1 MLVKPVITREMYLEQ
16 LKRTPHAAE
25 MAIYYIPIIMG
36 TTMYAMMN
44 FAFINLA
51 LTDIS
56 RRNI

>member
-1 MLVKPVITREMYLEQ
+1 MVVKPVITREMYLEQ

-44 FAFINLA
+44 FALVMIME
-51 LTDIS
+51 TI
-56 RRNI
+56 